1 MITVIALRPATQTS
15 SVPDRNKLSL
25 DEQVRLACWGHNISD
40 VGAIA
45 VNLVLH
51 VIVQKT
57 NTKDQALRL
66 CDLTMQELRGII
78 ERDYEQ
84 IHKEINEVKEH

>member
-1 MITVIALRPATQTS
+1 VITVIALKPANQTS

-25 DEQVRLACWGHNISD
+25 DDQVRLACWGHNIND

-45 VNLVLH
+45 LNLVLH
-51 VIVQKT
+51 VLVQTT
-57 NTKDQALRL
+57 NTKDQALQL
-66 CDLTMQELRGII
+66 CDRTMKELREII